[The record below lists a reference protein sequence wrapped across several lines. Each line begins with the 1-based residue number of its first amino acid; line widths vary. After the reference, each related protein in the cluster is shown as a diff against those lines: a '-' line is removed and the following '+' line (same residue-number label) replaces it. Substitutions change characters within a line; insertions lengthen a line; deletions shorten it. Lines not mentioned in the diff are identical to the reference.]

1 MTHWERDVDGNLVGS
16 IEIPMAVGLVGGAVR
31 IHPGAQANVA
41 LLGLRTANDL
51 AKVMAAAGL
60 AQNLGALRALAT
72 VGIQAGHMKLHLM
85 NMVAAAGAEGG
96 EIEVVAKIVRESG
109 ERITMAVVEDALA
122 EVRGD

>member
-1 MTHWERDVDGNLVGS
+1 M
-16 IEIPMAVGLVGGAVR
+16 
-31 IHPGAQANVA
+31 
-41 LLGLRTANDL
+41 
-51 AKVMAAAGL
+51 
-60 AQNLGALRALAT
+60 
-72 VGIQAGHMKLHLM
+72 HLM